1 VWESMGVEYQYL
13 DILFVDNLVMNFFIL
28 WIVHRFSKNRGSV
41 WRLWLAAAA
50 GALYAVLIVLPGFQ
64 MLQKIPMK
72 LALSL
77 IMILT
82 AFELNTFKEFF
93 KTYAVFYMIT
103 FIFGGV
109 ALSLYFINHEFI
121 DIGNGAFIIKDYPVK
136 YLIMT
141 CILVG
146 VLIRSVLDFIRLRL
160 SKNELLYKV
169 EIFID
174 ENKIVADALLDT
186 GNTLLD
192 PISQYPVLV
201 IEFQRIKDILPHEIK
216 TVFEESKENDL
227 EMIMQAMRES
237 PWLARF
243 RMIPFTALGKSNG
256 MLIGFKP
263 DGVNVLINGNWRRIC
278 NIIVA
283 IYNNRLSK
291 DKQYQALI
299 HPEMVA

>member
-1 VWESMGVEYQYL
+1 MWESMGVEYQYL

-146 VLIRSVLDFIRLRL
+146 VLIRSVLEFIRLRL
-160 SKNELLYKV
+160 SKNELYIKWKYLSMKTRSLPMLCLIP
-169 EIFID
+169 EIHF
-174 ENKIVADALLDT
+174 
-186 GNTLLD
+186 D